1 MVLTFEAFRKK
12 VQGCWDGKN
21 AGGNLG
27 APKEG
32 YRGVFDFNGYL
43 QQADQKP
50 LPNDDLDLQL
60 VWLNAA
66 ERYGRSLNASIL
78 AEYWLNC
85 IIPDWSEY
93 GQGKSNLRA
102 GIVPPLSGHTE
113 NLFEHSNGAFILSEI
128 WACLNPG
135 YPQKAAAMAYEDAC
149 VNHSGEGL
157 YAAVFCAAVES
168 AAFAESDTRRLI
180 SIGLSYIPENCGV
193 SCGVRCAMDAYDSGL
208 SWQQARKKV
217 LQTVPG
223 SFGALVT
230 PVEEFEPD
238 EPLGER
244 GYDAPSNIGIMV
256 IGWLY
261 GEGDFGN
268 SICIAA
274 NCGEDTDCTAGT
286 LGAILGII
294 HGSEYMGEKWLAPLG
309 GNIETLCIDRTK
321 YDINIPSTT
330 MELTD
335 RILRLAPVF
344 LDRDACRF
352 SIDAPGYNIFI
363 PEESLYCSGRRLGPW
378 NTVEFQELLDESPD
392 TVRYSTALFDVRLR
406 YDGGIGIEPGAAK
419 SMELAVANKWAIQQ
433 WIDIRWVLP
442 EGWEIQPGPCRR
454 ISLEQSCNLP
464 DSKAT
469 FTLVPGTLT
478 QPVYEL
484 FVRISS
490 VGHPT
495 SMVIPVRLFV

>member
-1 MVLTFEAFRKK
+1 
-12 VQGCWDGKN
+12 
-21 AGGNLG
+21 
-27 APKEG
+27 
-32 YRGVFDFNGYL
+32 
-43 QQADQKP
+43 
-50 LPNDDLDLQL
+50 
-60 VWLNAA
+60 
-66 ERYGRSLNASIL
+66 
-78 AEYWLNC
+78 
-85 IIPDWSEY
+85 
-93 GQGKSNLRA
+93 
-102 GIVPPLSGHTE
+102 
-113 NLFEHSNGAFILSEI
+113 
-128 WACLNPG
+128 
-135 YPQKAAAMAYEDAC
+135 
-149 VNHSGEGL
+149 
-157 YAAVFCAAVES
+157 
-168 AAFAESDTRRLI
+168 
-180 SIGLSYIPENCGV
+180 
-193 SCGVRCAMDAYDSGL
+193 
-208 SWQQARKKV
+208 
-217 LQTVPG
+217 
-223 SFGALVT
+223 
-230 PVEEFEPD
+230 
-238 EPLGER
+238 
-244 GYDAPSNIGIMV
+244 
-256 IGWLY
+256 
-261 GEGDFGN
+261 
-268 SICIAA
+268 
-274 NCGEDTDCTAGT
+274 
-286 LGAILGII
+286 
-294 HGSEYMGEKWLAPLG
+294 
-309 GNIETLCIDRTK
+309 
-321 YDINIPSTT
+321 

-406 YDGGIGIEPGAAK
+406 YDGGIGIEPGTAK